1 MQIMQQAVG
10 VGKGLKR
17 SRERGPQHLFPF
29 WTLRDCLITCGTP
42 QSKGTVKRPKSIDLL
57 TLITNNYMAGYLLR

>member
-1 MQIMQQAVG
+1 MQQAVG
-10 VGKGLKR
+10 AGKGLQR
-17 SRERGPQHLFPF
+17 SRGKGPQDLFPF
-29 WTLRDCLITCGTP
+29 WTLRRYLITCGTP